1 MLPASSPGVVAEAT
15 DQQRFP
21 GTEVPWDRGHGAW
34 GLGSSRTAFHLPML
48 PFLANQSSTFAS
60 PFADCKEGGK

>member
-21 GTEVPWDRGHGAW
+21 GTEVMEPGGWAPL
-34 GLGSSRTAFHLPML
+34 GLPFTSML